1 MQLHGK
7 LEDLKLKFL
16 KSFIK
21 SLPFIRRVVQIYL
34 RRRRAIGSLQEKLRY
49 AKSWSYKRTEFSNY
63 YYALTPRN
71 RKDLAFLISHICH
84 EPLQNVEEYFSEIE
98 NDNLVKDILNTFRD
112 KNPELRDSTME
123 IGRRIGWYALIRIRK
138 PKFVVETGVHH
149 GVGALVINSALR
161 RNRHE
166 GYPGEYLGTDINPNS
181 GELLVHPFN
190 EHCSISIDDSI
201 VTLQSLV
208 TSIDLFINDSDHSAE
223 YEAAEYSSIEM
234 KLSMDGMIL
243 GDNSHASD
251 SLRKFS
257 EKTKRNFIFF
267 KEEPFNHFYSGGG
280 IGISFKVPSKNR
292 ICED

>member
-1 MQLHGK
+1 MQLRGK
-7 LEDLKLKFL
+7 FGDLKLKFL
-16 KSFIK
+16 KRFIK

-34 RRRRAIGSLQEKLRY
+34 RRQRAIGSLQEKLRY

-84 EPLQNVEEYFSEIE
+84 ESLQNVEDYFSEIE
-98 NDNLVKDILNTFRD
+98 NDNLVKDILIRFRD

-123 IGRRIGWYALIRIRK
+123 IGRRIGWYAIIRIRK

-149 GVGALVINSALR
+149 GVGALVINSALH
-161 RNRHE
+161 RNRNE
-166 GYPGEYLGTDINPNS
+166 GYPGQYLGTDISPNS

-190 EHCSISIDDSI
+190 EQSSIVIDDSI
-201 VTLQSLV
+201 ATLQSLV

-223 YEAAEYSSIEM
+223 YEAAEYSSIEK
-234 KLSMDGMIL
+234 KLSVDAMIL

-251 SLRKFS
+251 SLRRFS
-257 EKTKRNFIFF
+257 ERNKRNFIFF
-267 KEEPFNHFYSGGG
+267 KEEPSNHFYSGAG
-280 IGISFKVPSKNR
+280 IGISFKLQSKK
-292 ICED
+292 